1 MCRFTNCSRVK
12 QNELEIFYTNNIYK
26 FHVWVEVAMSVLS
39 WFCIYASQLL
49 RHSAS
54 LCKLHALKTQFSTN
68 SSRQLRAIEFL
79 PTSSWRWFQVY
90 RNSIMQTRLATLK
103 KYNTIT
109 TWEIQLTKRRNTK
122 VMSSNFKLVSQLS
135 RALGTD
141 EDLTLLAVAL
151 VVISAG
157 DHHVFGGVDLV
168 VPGGSHP
175 AQRQDLSVGL
185 CCRLLRRLLPLPP
198 SNLPRP
204 RYSHLSGEDFFY
216 HILITFPLYR
226 LQLNTLMEWTIMRKN
241 WEVSWVELNGF
252 QTEWSLHFFQLSRL
266 VNYMYWLSSLWTV
279 KYRMYGTRV
288 QCCSI
293 IWSLGWFF

>member
-1 MCRFTNCSRVK
+1 
-12 QNELEIFYTNNIYK
+12 
-26 FHVWVEVAMSVLS
+26 
-39 WFCIYASQLL
+39 
-49 RHSAS
+49 
-54 LCKLHALKTQFSTN
+54 
-68 SSRQLRAIEFL
+68 
-79 PTSSWRWFQVY
+79 
-90 RNSIMQTRLATLK
+90 
-103 KYNTIT
+103 
-109 TWEIQLTKRRNTK
+109 
-122 VMSSNFKLVSQLS
+122 MSSNFKLVSQLS

-175 AQRQDLSVGL
+175 AQRQDLSAGL

-226 LQLNTLMEWTIMRKN
+226 LQLNTLKEWTIMRKN

-266 VNYMYWLSSLWTV
+266 VNYMYWVFSLWTV
-279 KYRMYGTRV
+279 KYRMHGTRV
-288 QCCSI
+288 QGCSI
-293 IWSLGWFF
+293 IWSLGWFFRFTQSHSKNGMSVQIVLDGTLSSESVVPFVHCLLLLKMDPVCTYGNDLCQTKEDELGAKYQPDPLSSQLQSWPELVFRGPHLFCLLSCIFSGSVRQCTWKESSKRA